1 MVDDDSVSPHPVPTG
16 SALLRVVWMAS
27 IPFVLLCILLI
38 ADQERWT
45 LGKYDLALV
54 VLVVAAL
61 VARAVDALH
70 YAGATARGEPAD
82 RSHVMGYAVRLVL
95 LAGPAWFV
103 AQSVAL

>member
-1 MVDDDSVSPHPVPTG
+1 MVDDTSLSPNPVHTG
-16 SALLRVVWMAS
+16 NAFLRVIWMAA

-45 LGKYDLALV
+45 LGKYDIALV

-61 VARAVDALH
+61 GARAVDALH

-82 RSHVMGYAVRLVL
+82 RSHVIGYSVRLVL
-95 LAGPAWFV
+95 LAGGAWFV
-103 AQSVAL
+103 AQSVAV